1 MKKIIVALFII
12 LLLAIIPQI
21 SSNPNPVQ
29 PHFINEFMFDS
40 TGWKLEIYSSYP
52 FGMDSISLDGGY
64 LTSST
69 DTAYFNNGI
78 YLNDQEYLV
87 VTQNDMQSQFNIN
100 PLGDNLGIF
109 FGEVYWDEIYFG
121 VPGPYSVPALRFGQS
136 MNIYYYSEFGWSQ
149 TGYYLDNSPTFGAK
163 NDTIN
168 AKGNIEGFI
177 KDNLNN
183 PLEGVKVIYGY
194 EEMYPGDPIFVET
207 NSNGYFIFRDLSIL
221 KKVEFEKQGYFAPDT
236 SLQIRP
242 DSTITI
248 NIKMPKIVG
257 ISEVHPP
264 VVNNFSLSQNFPNP
278 FNSTTTFIYSL
289 QEDEPVEINI
299 FGEKGELIQKLFKG
313 YQNKGEYKVSWNAD
327 NLASGIYFYEV
338 KTKNQ
343 KLSKKCILLK

>member
-40 TGWKLEIYSSYP
+40 TGWKLEIYSLYP
-52 FGMDSISLDGGY
+52 IEMDSISLDGGY

-69 DTAYFNNGI
+69 DTVYFNNGI
-78 YLNDQEYLV
+78 YLNGQEYLI
-87 VTQNDMQSQFNIN
+87 VTQSDMQSQFNIN
-100 PLGDNLGIF
+100 PSGDILGIF
-109 FGEVYWDEIYFG
+109 FGEVFWDEIYFG
-121 VPGPYSVPALRFGQS
+121 VPGLVLHLGQS

-149 TGYYLDNSPTFGAK
+149 TGYYLDNSPTFGAE
-163 NDTIN
+163 NDTTN
-168 AKGNIEGFI
+168 SNGNIEGFI
-177 KDNLNN
+177 KDSLNN

-236 SLQIRP
+236 LLQIWP

-248 NIKMPKIVG
+248 NINMTRIVG
-257 ISEVHPP
+257 ISEINPP
-264 VVNNFSLSQNFPNP
+264 TMNSFTLSQNYPNP
-278 FNSTTTFIYSL
+278 FNSTTTFLYSL
-289 QEDEPVEINI
+289 QVDEQVEINI
-299 FGEKGELIQKLFKG
+299 YDEKGELVQKLFKG
-313 YQNKGEYKVSWNAD
+313 FQNKGEYRVRWNAD
-327 NLASGIYFYEV
+327 NLASGIYFYEL
-338 KTKNQ
+338 KTRNQ
-343 KLSKKCILLK
+343 KISKKCLLLK